1 MKRPVLSKSLNA
13 TLNDAYLLLDLPGTF
28 WTRYEAVNEA
38 VMKLIL
44 VAHTARNAKRRTAL
58 ISSRGLCKF
67 NGVDAIVIN
76 ELEMSKRIITRVAV

>member
-1 MKRPVLSKSLNA
+1 MK

-44 VAHTARNAKRRTAL
+44 VAHTARNAER
-58 ISSRGLCKF
+58 F
-67 NGVDAIVIN
+67 
-76 ELEMSKRIITRVAV
+76 